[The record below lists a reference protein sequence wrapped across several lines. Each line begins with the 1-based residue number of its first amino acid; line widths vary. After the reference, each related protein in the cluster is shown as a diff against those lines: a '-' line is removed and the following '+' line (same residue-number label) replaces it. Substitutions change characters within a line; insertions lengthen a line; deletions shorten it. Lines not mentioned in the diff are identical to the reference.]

1 MLQAMA
7 LFVCF
12 SLKKKEICKIGLEK
26 QVQEVRVFSSTAMQ
40 TLSILEGEH
49 GSQEEKPARIVNRLC
64 KVERL

>member
-1 MLQAMA
+1 MLQAMV
-7 LFVCF
+7 LFFF
-12 SLKKKEICKIGLEK
+12 SFKKKEICKIGLEK

>member
-7 LFVCF
+7 LFF
-12 SLKKKEICKIGLEK
+12 FFFKKKKEICKIGLEK

-40 TLSILEGEH
+40 TLSILEGEY

>member
-7 LFVCF
+7 LFFFF

-26 QVQEVRVFSSTAMQ
+26 QVQEVRVFSSTA
-40 TLSILEGEH
+40 TLSILEGEY